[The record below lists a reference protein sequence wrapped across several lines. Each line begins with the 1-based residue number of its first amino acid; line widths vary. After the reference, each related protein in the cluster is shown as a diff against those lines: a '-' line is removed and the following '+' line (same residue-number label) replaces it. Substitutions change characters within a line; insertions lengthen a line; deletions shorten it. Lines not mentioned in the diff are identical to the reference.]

1 MQKRKVCRDWLT
13 FQFFVVFVVH
23 MSVRVAA
30 LAEEAA
36 LMVFCPVLPKFIL
49 SIEPLVTKS
58 AKMWPSLVQH
68 HPVGEASMQQAVVCF
83 TNTQQ

>member
-1 MQKRKVCRDWLT
+1 MQTRKVCPDWLT

-36 LMVFCPVLPKFIL
+36 LMVFCHVLPKLIL

-58 AKMWPSLVQH
+58 ADVAINVSAPFS
-68 HPVGEASMQQAVVCF
+68 E
-83 TNTQQ
+83 